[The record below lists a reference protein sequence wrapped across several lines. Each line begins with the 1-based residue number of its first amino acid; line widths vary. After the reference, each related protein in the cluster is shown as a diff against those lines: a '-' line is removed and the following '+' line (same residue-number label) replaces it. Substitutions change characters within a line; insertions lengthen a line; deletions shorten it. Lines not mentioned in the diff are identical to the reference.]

1 MKLNPLL
8 AFLKT
13 HLYLVSGRLHFPQER
28 VGEMLTME
36 DGQTFVIFRQVVL
49 KPGRDQKVEPG
60 AVFRVRFHVAN
71 MSAKQNKLFS
81 LLPIPLFIG
90 LPGFRSKLWLLNE
103 ANGGSP

>member
-28 VGEMLTME
+28 AGEMLTME

-49 KPGRDQKVEPG
+49 KPGRDQKVEARSCLSR
-60 AVFRVRFHVAN
+60 AVSCCQHVCK
-71 MSAKQNKLFS
+71 AKQAFLAFAN
-81 LLPIPLFIG
+81 PAVHRAP
-90 LPGFRSKLWLLNE
+90 WL
-103 ANGGSP
+103 SI